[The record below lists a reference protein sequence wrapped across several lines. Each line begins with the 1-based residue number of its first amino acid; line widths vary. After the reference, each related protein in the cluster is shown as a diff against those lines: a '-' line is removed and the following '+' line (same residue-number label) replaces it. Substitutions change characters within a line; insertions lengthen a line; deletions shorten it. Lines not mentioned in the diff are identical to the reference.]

1 MYAKFLLQYVVTR
14 DRLRQSLQMPKI
26 PKRTNMPEF
35 STKLDIDSQ
44 LLLETPKM
52 VRVILLNDNYT
63 EMEFVVE
70 ILQNI
75 YSKSRDEAIAITLE
89 IHKNGK
95 AIGGI
100 YPYDI
105 GEVKVQ
111 ETIKAAKEAQFP
123 LKAYAESIE

>member
-14 DRLRQSLQMPKI
+14 DRLRESLQI
-26 PKRTNMPEF
+26 PNAKRTNMPEF
-35 STKLDIDSQ
+35 STKLDIDSS